1 MKYEIITIIGIVI
14 VAVLIASI
22 MSMYIQNYE
31 YKACSL
37 EKDNQYFYTQEG
49 CYTALNRPLINQV
62 LIFVGVLLLELLS
75 AILGTFLLYMGII
88 IYREIKENGI

>member
-22 MSMYIQNYE
+22 MSMYIQNFE
-31 YKACSL
+31 RQACSQ

-49 CYTALNRPLINQV
+49 CYTALHRPLVNQV
-62 LIFVGVLLLELLS
+62 MIFITVLLLELLS
-75 AILGTFLLYMGII
+75 TILGAFLLYMGII
-88 IYREIKENGI
+88 IYREVKENGI